1 MPNSFFKF
9 KQFTVHQDRCAM
21 KVGTD
26 GTLLGAWAHGGR
38 SILDVGTGT
47 GLIALMMAQRFPQ
60 ASLVGIDVDE
70 DACRQASE
78 NVAASPF
85 KVDIVHGSVLDFEGT
100 FDCIVSNPPYF
111 EESLECPDGKRT
123 MARHASALSYRN
135 LMQSAWRMLTDDGEL
150 SIVIPADCK
159 DRMESEAT
167 LAGFSKSRECAVK
180 TTLRKPPR
188 RYLLA
193 YRKHA
198 PMSVQTEVGFLE
210 IEPGVRSEWYRQL
223 TQDFY
228 L

>member
-1 MPNSFFKF
+1 
-9 KQFTVHQDRCAM
+9 
-21 KVGTD
+21 
-26 GTLLGAWAHGGR
+26 
-38 SILDVGTGT
+38 
-47 GLIALMMAQRFPQ
+47 
-60 ASLVGIDVDE
+60 
-70 DACRQASE
+70 
-78 NVAASPF
+78 
-85 KVDIVHGSVLDFEGT
+85 
-100 FDCIVSNPPYF
+100 
-111 EESLECPDGKRT
+111 
-123 MARHASALSYRN
+123 
-135 LMQSAWRMLTDDGEL
+135 MLTDDGEL

-193 YRKHA
+193 FRKHA